1 MLKKQYGTL
10 VNSASLSLLMLVM
23 GTQSAQSF
31 TIISFDGKAARWN
44 VDSPIQVEYDSNFG
58 SEFNSSGC
66 DRSGPCTS
74 STGSV
79 GDAIK
84 SSVKAWKNVSGLDLK
99 IATPVAKTISQNP
112 KYDGKNQ
119 IKFYPSG
126 WQNLPFVPPTS
137 ALAVTIS
144 TYNEEGKILDAD
156 IFINGEFFDWGVVN
170 SDGEAG
176 VHDMQNVITHEFG
189 HFLGLDHTS
198 ESLSE
203 PDPELLNATMF
214 YASFPGQITNQT
226 LENHDVWGIRH
237 LYTEDSVQEPVVDE
251 ISPNQLQINYK
262 GSATVEIYGD
272 NFDVGT
278 SVVLAVNSN
287 SGDVVGRVSAVENGK
302 ITVSFDV
309 SNLQTGE
316 YDVVV
321 ANSYNSFTRMD
332 KAMSIQNSTV
342 IGTYNSDGSDSSGGS
357 GGCHSSGSSSLL
369 LFLLPALLM
378 LPRRVRA
385 N

>member
-1 MLKKQYGTL
+1 MLKKQYCTL
-10 VNSASLSLLMLVM
+10 AKTASLSLLMLVM
-23 GTQSAQSF
+23 GTQSVQSF

-44 VDSPIQVEYDSNFG
+44 VDSPIQIEYDTNFG
-58 SEFNSSGC
+58 TEFNASGC
-66 DRSGPCTS
+66 DRSGPCNS
-74 STGSV
+74 STSV
-79 GDAIK
+79 GSAIK
-84 SSVKAWKNVSGLDLK
+84 SSVESWKNVSGLDLK

-144 TYNEEGKILDAD
+144 TYNQEGKILDAD
-156 IFINGEFFDWGVVN
+156 IFINGEYFSWGVVN
-170 SDGEAG
+170 SDGESG
-176 VHDMQNVITHEFG
+176 VHDMQNVITHELG

-214 YASFPGQITNQT
+214 YASFPGQTTNQT
-226 LENHDVWGIRH
+226 LENHDEWGIRH
-237 LYTEDSVQEPVVDE
+237 LYTEDSVVEPVVDE

-272 NFDVGT
+272 NFNVGT

-287 SGDVVGRVSAVENGK
+287 TGDVVGRVTAVENGK

-309 SNLQTGE
+309 SNVQTGE

-321 ANSYNSFTRMD
+321 ANSYNSYTRMD
-332 KAMSIQNSTV
+332 KGMSIQNSTV
-342 IGTYNSDGSDSSGGS
+342 IGTYNSDGGDSQGG
-357 GGCHSSGSSSLL
+357 GGCHSNGSSSIL
-369 LFLLPALLM
+369 LFLLPALL
-378 LPRRVRA
+378 LFPRRVRA